1 MKRFLRIFLSLSIL
15 IISLG
20 CANVNT
26 GYYWENYSQTLYAY
40 KKDPSEKT
48 LKKHIS
54 ELKKIIE
61 KNDSKGLRT
70 PPGIHA
76 ELGYRLAELEAKE
89 EALNEFEKEK
99 IDYPESTTFIDRIK
113 KLLGF

>member
-1 MKRFLRIFLSLSIL
+1 MKSLLKIFLLIL
-15 IISLG
+15 IVFVSVS

-26 GYYWENYSQTLYAY
+26 GYFWENYSQTLYGY
-40 KKDPSEKT
+40 KKDPNDKT
-48 LKKHIS
+48 LKKHIV
-54 ELKKIIE
+54 ELRKIIQ

-76 ELGYRLAELEAKE
+76 ELGYRLAELNEKE
-89 EALNEFEKEK
+89 EALSEFENEK
-99 IDYPESTTFIDRIK
+99 IDYPESITFIDRIK